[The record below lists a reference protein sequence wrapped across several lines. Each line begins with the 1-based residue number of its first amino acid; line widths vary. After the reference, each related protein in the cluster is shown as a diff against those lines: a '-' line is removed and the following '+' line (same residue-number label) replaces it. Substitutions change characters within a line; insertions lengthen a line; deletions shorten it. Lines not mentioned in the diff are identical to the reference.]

1 MVWAQ
6 VELTVTFPAW
16 NGIKCITLVFLTLL
30 NRNRSPCCCDAAGF
44 QGQLIKRL
52 ISHIEMPRWWPSCD
66 LFLIGSLA
74 FLRRGRP
81 SLCYENM
88 AIQQFIVPQMRCAG
102 TLLWDS
108 TRWIIK
114 RGKSHWHTLKIMGTW
129 TLFIRDKNKPPSKL
143 PKAHNYS
150 NLNSNKLK

>member
-6 VELTVTFPAW
+6 VELTVTFSAW
-16 NGIKCITLVFLTLL
+16 NGIKCIMLVFLTLL
-30 NRNRSPCCCDAAGF
+30 NRNWSPCCCDAAGF

-81 SLCYENM
+81 SFCYENM
-88 AIQQFIVPQMRCAG
+88 TIQQFIVPQMRCAG
-102 TLLWDS
+102 TLLWDR
-108 TRWIIK
+108 TRWMIK
-114 RGKSHWHTLKIMGTW
+114 HWENPTDTHW
-129 TLFIRDKNKPPSKL
+129 VFIRIVLFSLETRINHQ
-143 PKAHNYS
+143 A
-150 NLNSNKLK
+150 NSQKHIMTQI